1 MSEIE
6 GIARLR
12 IHPGKLEEFK
22 ALQRQCMAIAR
33 SKDTGTLQY
42 DVLFNDDG
50 SECIVHERY
59 RDSDALLEHLAN
71 LGETATALFQI
82 CAAEGEVLGTP
93 SAKLRNA
100 LEGGPRPHLH
110 SVPIPL
116 TLMGRSLPFASRPAA

>member
-22 ALQRQCMAIAR
+22 ALQMQCMAIAR

-42 DVLFNDDG
+42 DVFFNEDA

-82 CAAEGEVLGTP
+82 CSAEGEILGTP
-93 SAKLRNA
+93 SARLRKA
-100 LEGGPRPHLH
+100 LEGGPVRIFTPYQ
-110 SVPIPL
+110 
-116 TLMGRSLPFASRPAA
+116 SL

>member
-22 ALQRQCMAIAR
+22 ALQMQCMAITR
-33 SKDTGTLQY
+33 TKDTGTLQY
-42 DVLFNDDG
+42 DLFFNEDA

-71 LGETATALFQI
+71 LGATATALFQV
-82 CAAEGEVLGTP
+82 CSAEGEVLGTP
-93 SAKLRNA
+93 SAKLRKA
-100 LEGGPRPHLH
+100 LAVGPVRIFTPYQ
-110 SVPIPL
+110 
-116 TLMGRSLPFASRPAA
+116 SL